1 MSDYPLNFPVFYAC
15 TVKGRTVRKQLDIV
29 QALLTGKYADDC
41 LDGEKIQGSIISGY
55 ISGRRRISVQTLHD
69 VSACSH
75 EELVRRF
82 EMIDLYN
89 TDGSAQNIQHFLEDQ
104 RPVGETETL
113 RLLEYAQNCPS
124 PLDFL
129 AEVFLAALRC
139 PPNDV
144 KLLKVAQQKKLA
156 QGIFTDNKEK
166 PTSTKTEN
174 TETAP
179 GETTSPARL
188 FPIYDL
194 EYRRLQLASP
204 EDKATIQKFM
214 ESLLQND
221 ETASGS
227 HAPIIEEGS
236 AGLGLFWQQL
246 DESKD
251 GFLYEVQGANRQIMG
266 SLRGIDKLYHC
277 KAALML
283 IDSNPDVTMPDFY
296 NFKSVLTNQSQP
308 DTNII
313 SYLRVSGRTDGQSTL
328 YLIVIANPNELI
340 NRPRPSMN
348 SKTLPRRHKTH

>member
-41 LDGEKIQGSIISGY
+41 LDGEKIQDSIISGY

-104 RPVGETETL
+104 RPVGETETQ
-113 RLLEYAQNCPS
+113 RLLEYAQSCPS

-129 AEVFLAALRC
+129 AEVFLTALRC
-139 PPNDV
+139 PPNDITP
-144 KLLKVAQQKKLA
+144 LKASQQKKLSE
-156 QGIFTDNKEK
+156 GSFTENKEK
-166 PTSTKTEN
+166 PTSTKIEN
-174 TETAP
+174 TETAT
-179 GETTSPARL
+179 GETISPARL

-194 EYRRLQLASP
+194 EFRRLQLVSP
-204 EDKATIQKFM
+204 EDKATVQKYM

-221 ETASGS
+221 EAAAGN
-227 HAPIIEEGS
+227 HAPIIKEGS
-236 AGLGLFWQQL
+236 SGLGLFWQQL
-246 DESKD
+246 SESKD
-251 GFLYEVQGANRQIMG
+251 GFLYEIQGGNRQIMG

-328 YLIVIANPNELI
+328 YLIVIANPDELV

-348 SKTLPRRHKTH
+348 PKTLPRRHRTR

>member
-15 TVKGRTVRKQLDIV
+15 AIKGRTVRKQLDIV

-41 LDGEKIQGSIISGY
+41 LDGEKIQDSIISGY

-89 TDGSAQNIQHFLEDQ
+89 TDGSAQNIQRFLEEQ

-113 RLLEYAQNCPS
+113 RLLEYAQICPS

-129 AEVFLAALRC
+129 AEVFLTALRC

-144 KLLKVAQQKKLA
+144 NFLKVAQQKKLA
-156 QGIFTDNKEK
+156 QGIFTDRNEE
-166 PTSTKTEN
+166 PASTKMEN
-174 TETAP
+174 TETVTD
-179 GETTSPARL
+179 ETTASVRL

-194 EYRRLQLASP
+194 EFRRLHLVSS
-204 EDKATIQKFM
+204 EDKATIQKYM

-221 ETASGS
+221 ETAAGN

-236 AGLGLFWQQL
+236 ESLELFWQQL
-246 DESKD
+246 SESKD
-251 GFLYEVQGANRQIMG
+251 GFLYEIQGTNREILS
-266 SLRGIDKLYHC
+266 SLRRIDRLYHC

-283 IDSNPDVTMPDFY
+283 IDSNPDVRMPDFY
-296 NFKSVLTNQSQP
+296 NFKSVLTRQSQP
-308 DTNII
+308 DANII

-328 YLIVIANPNELI
+328 DLIVIADPEELAV
-340 NRPRPSMN
+340 RPRSNMN
-348 SKTLPRRHKTH
+348 HTTPPRRYRSR

>member
-41 LDGEKIQGSIISGY
+41 LDGEKIQDSIISGY

-89 TDGSAQNIQHFLEDQ
+89 TDGSAQNIQRFLEDQ
-104 RPVGETETL
+104 RPVGETETR
-113 RLLEYAQNCPS
+113 RLLEYAQSCPS

-129 AEVFLAALRC
+129 AEVFLTALRC

-166 PTSTKTEN
+166 PTSAKIEN
-174 TETAP
+174 AETATD
-179 GETTSPARL
+179 EATSPARL

-194 EYRRLQLASP
+194 EFRRLQLVSP
-204 EDKATIQKFM
+204 EDKATIRKYM

-221 ETASGS
+221 EAAAGS

-236 AGLGLFWQQL
+236 EGLGLFWQQL
-246 DESKD
+246 AESKD
-251 GFLYEVQGANRQIMG
+251 GFLYEVQGANRQILG

-283 IDSNPDVTMPDFY
+283 IDSNPDAKMPDFY
-296 NFKSVLTNQSQP
+296 NFKSVLINQSQP

-313 SYLRVSGRTDGQSTL
+313 SYLRVSGRTDGQNTL
-328 YLIVIANPNELI
+328 YLIVIANPDELV
-340 NRPRPSMN
+340 NRPRPNMN
-348 SKTLPRRHKTH
+348 PKTLPRRHRTR